1 MEVWRIL
8 TAVFLGATLASAG
21 ALGTA
26 HGIWVILPALC
37 VVAFLTL
44 DWRDRD
50 RPRLSTPR
58 MAALLLAIA
67 VGLMVLPRVDW
78 SPYPIILIAFAVASG
93 TFTWWA
99 LEDVGARSLD
109 VTTASP
115 GESHAHT

>member
-1 MEVWRIL
+1 
-8 TAVFLGATLASAG
+8 
-21 ALGTA
+21 
-26 HGIWVILPALC
+26 
-37 VVAFLTL
+37 
-44 DWRDRD
+44 
-50 RPRLSTPR
+50 